1 MVCRVH
7 ALGTQPCANLAT
19 RWMPAHVTVFFG
31 WTVKPQRFKLW
42 AVDKYLTWHQ
52 TRFGFSIGWTASA
65 GNCLSTKSAGDLVA
79 QLMLARRL
87 LLSEDACMTLVMSCG
102 YNVAE
107 TSCNIWP
114 QTRLLMFLGRSM
126 CTRRGVAGT
135 AGRVDFCQKHV
146 RWGGGVGGAGNCL
159 SMKSVGDLVAQLML
173 AR

>member
-1 MVCRVH
+1 MTLVMSCGYNV
-7 ALGTQPCANLAT
+7 AETSCNIWPQTYLLMFLGRSMRGRGGMRQAT
-19 RWMPAHVTVFFG
+19 LGVMFFARSMCGGGGGG
-31 WTVKPQRFKLW
+31 W
-42 AVDKYLTWHQ
+42 
-52 TRFGFSIGWTASA
+52 GGA
-65 GNCLSTKSAGDLVA
+65 GNCLSMKSVGDLVA
-79 QLMLARRL
+79 QLMLARWL

-135 AGRVDFCQKHV
+135 AGRVDFCRKHV